1 MDFAGKIKR
10 EKNKRKEKCGHI
22 FADYLQ
28 LLQIDKENEKK
39 QKNRVSEINFLFVL
53 GCMYGYWWMYRLPF
67 INSNRKILVK
77 TAFFFRFCSPSTH
90 TLNRDQTKLYIHYT
104 LHWSW
109 SIRMILFLLLKL
121 IVNKVSKNMN
131 SNEVSVNIKQPL
143 SRQPACILYELY
155 VIHVNHKT
163 A

>member
-1 MDFAGKIKR
+1 MDFAGKMKR

-104 LHWSW
+104 GVDPFEWFYFYCLNWSL
-109 SIRMILFLLLKL
+109 IRW
-121 IVNKVSKNMN
+121 
-131 SNEVSVNIKQPL
+131 
-143 SRQPACILYELY
+143 A
-155 VIHVNHKT
+155 KT
-163 A
+163 WIAMKSAWI